1 MYAAGGFVLLVLLLY
16 LVGGYDTQ
24 GMMQLVPQF
33 MGVTI
38 FVLIQIALITLCG
51 IVVARVASTMVSAP
65 MLRQIAELEHGSD
78 AIASGN
84 LDRRVQV
91 ITRDELGQLAER
103 FNYLSMQLQSADKQR
118 RAFVANISH
127 DLRTPIAVILGHLE
141 TQTDSEGS
149 GGVPVDESFAAIA
162 HEVQTLSR
170 LIDDLFT
177 HSRIEEGV
185 LPVASAVVDIAP
197 IANEVVS
204 GLRAYALKTARV
216 SVNAQIQEALPAV
229 LGDPSRITQILTN
242 LMHNAIRHT
251 QEGGIV
257 ILQAERASQGEWVN
271 ITVRDTGVG
280 IPPEVLDRIFDRYY
294 HGESIGEKGGTG
306 LGLSIVKQLVE
317 MQGGSVWA
325 ESRLGEGTAVTFSL
339 PIAPVSK

>member
-1 MYAAGGFVLLVLLLY
+1 M
-16 LVGGYDTQ
+16 
-24 GMMQLVPQF
+24 
-33 MGVTI
+33 
-38 FVLIQIALITLCG
+38 
-51 IVVARVASTMVSAP
+51 
-65 MLRQIAELEHGSD
+65 
-78 AIASGN
+78 
-84 LDRRVQV
+84 
-91 ITRDELGQLAER
+91 
-103 FNYLSMQLQSADKQR
+103 
-118 RAFVANISH
+118 
-127 DLRTPIAVILGHLE
+127 
-141 TQTDSEGS
+141 
-149 GGVPVDESFAAIA
+149 
-162 HEVQTLSR
+162 
-170 LIDDLFT
+170 
-177 HSRIEEGV
+177 
-185 LPVASAVVDIAP
+185 
-197 IANEVVS
+197 
-204 GLRAYALKTARV
+204 
-216 SVNAQIQEALPAV
+216 
-229 LGDPSRITQILTN
+229 LGDPSRITQILNN

>member
-1 MYAAGGFVLLVLLLY
+1 MSHRGGSASGTVGRQRTPPRASIRRRLALSHAAAVTASTFVYAAGGFVLLVLLLY

-204 GLRAYALKTARV
+204 GLRGVR
-216 SVNAQIQEALPAV
+216 AQ
-229 LGDPSRITQILTN
+229 D
-242 LMHNAIRHT
+242 
-251 QEGGIV
+251 
-257 ILQAERASQGEWVN
+257 RAGKRQCADS
-271 ITVRDTGVG
+271 
-280 IPPEVLDRIFDRYY
+280 
-294 HGESIGEKGGTG
+294 
-306 LGLSIVKQLVE
+306 
-317 MQGGSVWA
+317 GSA
-325 ESRLGEGTAVTFSL
+325 ACRAG
-339 PIAPVSK
+339 